1 MIQTIKSEY
10 GFDLEGRNLKISSKM
25 AVSYVP
31 KTYLTK
37 NLDIKHFNFDFL
49 WMFRGLK

>member
-10 GFDLEGRNLKISSKM
+10 GFDSEGRNLKISSKM

-31 KTYLTK
+31 KTYFTK
-37 NLDIKHFNFDFL
+37 NLDINILILTFYGCL
-49 WMFRGLK
+49 EA